1 MAQWAEDLAL
11 SLRWLGSLL
20 WQVFHS
26 WPGNFHRCS
35 QKKKKVISEA
45 GESRT
50 ESRPWQE
57 KVPLLRSWR
66 EGADLSGLGNKWG
79 L

>member
-1 MAQWAEDLAL
+1 MHFHCSRSGIVIAGASVSFLAREL
-11 SLRWLGSLL
+11 P
-20 WQVFHS
+20 QVQ
-26 WPGNFHRCS
+26 P
-35 QKKKKVISEA
+35 KKKKVISEA